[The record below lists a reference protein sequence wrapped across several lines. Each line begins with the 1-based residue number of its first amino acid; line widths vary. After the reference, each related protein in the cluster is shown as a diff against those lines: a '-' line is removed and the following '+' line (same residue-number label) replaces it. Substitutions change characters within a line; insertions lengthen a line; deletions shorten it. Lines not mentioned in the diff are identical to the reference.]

1 MKSQNYDDEDAQDFL
16 DKVNS
21 TTQQIEDLISGKLDV
36 DAFDKQFG
44 DKQKMEKVKA
54 EIAERE
60 AQEKIRKGRPGK
72 GYKGEF
78 KTYCKGCQTEFFID
92 GIDKCTNCGYET
104 ITKEVSLRGLF
115 LDFLN

>member
-1 MKSQNYDDEDAQDFL
+1 MKSQNYDNEDAQDFL

-21 TTQQIEDLISGKLDV
+21 TTAQIEDILSGKLDP
-36 DAFDKQFG
+36 DTFDKQFG
-44 DKQKMEKVKA
+44 DKQKIDKVKA

-92 GIDKCTNCGYET
+92 GIDKCTNCGYAT
-104 ITKEVSLRGLF
+104 VTKEVSFSIHF
-115 LDFLN
+115 LLS